1 LHEEPSVTQT
11 LNRRQFIATSSFAV
25 AAGALRGLPA
35 FAQEPETS
43 FETLRG
49 GVGIFNG
56 AGGTIGWLVSP
67 DGTVAVDSQFANTAQ
82 ICVDGLRER
91 SERGIDIL
99 INTHHH
105 GDHTAG
111 NRVFQGVV
119 KHIVAH
125 SRVPELQRRAAEEAG
140 TEADQAYA
148 NVTFVEN
155 WRIHLGAEIVSAR
168 HYGPGHTGGDI
179 VVHFEN
185 ANVVHMGDLMFNRV
199 HPRIDRPSGA
209 SIANWITTLE
219 QVADNHTADTT
230 FVFGHGHSGFG
241 VVGESADLLHQRDY
255 FTAVLDHARAGI
267 AAGQSVEEITA
278 LESLPGF
285 DDHGVLVPRLSLAS
299 VLTDAHGELSE

>member
-1 LHEEPSVTQT
+1 MTLR
-11 LNRRQFIATSSFAV
+11 LNRRQFITTSSFAV
-25 AAGALRGLPA
+25 AAGAMRGLPA
-35 FAQEPETS
+35 FGQDPETS
-43 FETLRG
+43 FEELRA

-56 AGGTIGWLVSP
+56 SGGTIGWLVSEG
-67 DGTVAVDSQFANTAQ
+67 GTVAVDSQFANTAQ

-105 GDHTAG
+105 GDHTGG
-111 NRVFQGVV
+111 NQVFQGVV

-125 SRVPELQRRAAEEAG
+125 SLVPELQRRAAAGAG

-148 NVTFVEN
+148 NVTFVES
-155 WRIHLGAEIVSAR
+155 WRIHLGTEIVSAR

-219 QVADNHTADTT
+219 QVADTHTADTT
-230 FVFGHGHSGFG
+230 FVFGHGKAEFG

-255 FTAVLDHARAGI
+255 FTAVLEHVQACI
-267 AAGQSVEEITA
+267 AAGQSVEEITSI
-278 LESLPGF
+278 ETLPGF
-285 DDHGVLVPRLSLAS
+285 DDHGVVVPRLSLAS
-299 VLTDAHGELSE
+299 VLADAHGELSE